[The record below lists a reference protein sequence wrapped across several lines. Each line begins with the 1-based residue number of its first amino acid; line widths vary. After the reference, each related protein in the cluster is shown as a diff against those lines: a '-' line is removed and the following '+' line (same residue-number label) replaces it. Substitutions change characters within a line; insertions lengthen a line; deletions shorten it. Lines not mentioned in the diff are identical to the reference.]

1 MEVYADNAATTR
13 LSKSALNAMAPYF
26 CDIYG
31 NPSSLH
37 HMGQK
42 AHSALEEARLAT
54 ANAIGCERSELYF
67 TSGGSEAD
75 NWAIKGTAELM
86 AKKGKKHIISTTVE
100 HHAVLHTLKKL
111 EKQGFE
117 ITLLPVSVSRRRCLV
132 NKRRHGFGNRNV
144 CKQRNRNNSAH
155 NRNR

>member
-1 MEVYADNAATTR
+1 
-13 LSKSALNAMAPYF
+13 MAPYF
-26 CDIYG
+26 CDVYG

-75 NWAIKGTAELM
+75 NWAIKRHRRAYGV
-86 AKKGKKHIISTTVE
+86 KKGKKHIISTTVE
-100 HHAVLHTLKKL
+100 HHAVLHTFKKARKARL
-111 EKQGFE
+111 
-117 ITLLPVSVSRRRCLV
+117 
-132 NKRRHGFGNRNV
+132 
-144 CKQRNRNNSAH
+144 
-155 NRNR
+155 

>member
-26 CDIYG
+26 CDVYG

-75 NWAIKGTAELM
+75 NWAIKGTAEFM
-86 AKKGKKHIISTTVE
+86 AKKVKSI
-100 HHAVLHTLKKL
+100 L
-111 EKQGFE
+111 
-117 ITLLPVSVSRRRCLV
+117 
-132 NKRRHGFGNRNV
+132 
-144 CKQRNRNNSAH
+144 
-155 NRNR
+155 